1 MMRYMLAIFLLFLTG
16 CGAYVSG
23 TMYQTTLEY
32 TPVNL
37 KGWELHTPEK
47 HMWTERN
54 KTYLPQYFSEED
66 AGSLGWPARFNY
78 FYAKYAGEQDT
89 QLVLWVRLTGAF
101 EVWQDIA
108 SYWLDSEREAPLQNN
123 ANSCNK
129 KCFGVEIS
137 TNAVNMDFDT
147 HGVFIM
153 KGDETI
159 SSELIAL
166 NKGFLC
172 KDTAYLNHDIYNL
185 ADPKTIAL
193 MKPNASSRVIVILPS
208 GEGISKE
215 KNFTYPSFGF
225 KFPLNCRDIENTTLV
240 ISGFTYKGKPIP
252 PLKVRLNYTDLSQVP
267 GYEGPPAT
275 QQAQ

>member
-23 TMYQTTLEY
+23 TMHQTTLEY

-37 KGWELHTPEK
+37 KGWELLTPEK

-66 AGSLGWPARFNY
+66 AGSLGWSARSNY

-89 QLVLWVRLTGAF
+89 QLALWVRLTGAF
-101 EVWQDIA
+101 EVWQGIA
-108 SYWLDSEREAPLQNN
+108 SYYFDSEREAPLQNN

-137 TNAVNMDFDT
+137 TNAVDMNFDT
-147 HGVFIM
+147 LGVVMM
-153 KGDETI
+153 KGDNVI
-159 SSELIAL
+159 RGDLAAL
-166 NKGFLC
+166 NKGYLC
-172 KDTAYLNHDIYNL
+172 KDTVYLNHDNYRL
-185 ADPKTIAL
+185 SDPKTIAL
-193 MKPNASSRVIVILPS
+193 MQFKRYPKDALS
-208 GEGISKE
+208 
-215 KNFTYPSFGF
+215 YPSFGF
-225 KFPLNCRDIENTTLV
+225 KFPLNCWDIENTTLV